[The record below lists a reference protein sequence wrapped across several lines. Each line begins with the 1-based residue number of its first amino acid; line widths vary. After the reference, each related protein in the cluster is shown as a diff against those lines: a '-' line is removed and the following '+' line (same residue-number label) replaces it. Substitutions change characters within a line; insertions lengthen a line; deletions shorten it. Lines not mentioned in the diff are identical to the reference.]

1 MESRETDG
9 AAQSSQ
15 NLQTSRTGVSRFLR
29 PSNLIRAA
37 VASGVVAAAT
47 VAVVYFVILDDV
59 DDSTGE
65 LLEAPVTLGNLV
77 DSVSSDG
84 TIVFPE
90 RSVMSFGSAGTVDEV
105 LVEIGDNVS
114 LGQELARLDPLTS
127 SNLAA
132 DVEEA
137 RSALEDAV
145 GKLDDAVSGATD
157 LSIAKARAAVTDT
170 QEDVDALLAAPPHD
184 ILIATSAATKAELAV
199 TAANEALAD
208 INAKLEPQA
217 VADAEAE
224 LGLAI
229 VSYNGAVANLAIV
242 EREWDTNIG
251 DAIAALEDARSNY
264 ITKFNGWFGV
274 TLTGHDVAAQ
284 PADILAGWGA
294 TYESIFERDISAS
307 FTTDTDDPLTPWNE
321 FTVSLWTKLFP
332 FGVNPTC
339 DTVPSATDTPCVQHE
354 VESARTAVTT
364 AEDAVAKTSP
374 DRAAAITAALKSIT
388 TAESAMQNAEDAA
401 VFSTAASTTLQIQ
414 SATVTVSLA
423 EADLADANAALASLV
438 DPTAED
444 RAANST
450 ALAIAQAELSEAQEH
465 LTDITSVDQT
475 LIALRTSE
483 KDVASAQLDRAISL
497 YESAVLKSPVDGIV
511 DAVNF
516 ATGDEVQRNAA
527 IVEIIDPTIVTIE
540 MDVAQVDILAV
551 AVGAQAALTLDALPG
566 QNLIGAVTDIGPASG
581 GQTGSVTFPVV
592 VTVQVPQGVLL
603 LEGLTANAEMITST
617 RSNVLLIPSVAV
629 GGSFSQ
635 PTVDVLRDGQT
646 QTVNVSLDGGNETF
660 AVVGSG
666 IVEGDT
672 VLFRLPGVTDETNP
686 FSVIRAGAGG
696 FTGFTRVPGGGGT
709 GGGGGGFGGGGRQA
723 P

>member
-1 MESRETDG
+1 MESRETDV
-9 AAQSSQ
+9 AAQDFQST
-15 NLQTSRTGVSRFLR
+15 TSGLSRYIRLR
-29 PSNLIRAA
+29 VLIRAA
-37 VASGVVAAAT
+37 IASGVVAAAA
-47 VAVVYFVILDDV
+47 VAVVYFVVLDDA
-59 DDSTGE
+59 DDTTGE

-77 DSVSSDG
+77 DSISSDG

-90 RSVMSFGSAGTVDEV
+90 RSVMSFGSAGTVEEV
-105 LVEIGDNVS
+105 LVEIGDSVS
-114 LGQELARLDPLTS
+114 EGQELARLDPLTT

-137 RSALEDAV
+137 RSALEDAAE
-145 GKLDDAVSGATD
+145 KLDDAVLGATD
-157 LSIAKARAAVTDT
+157 LSIAKARAAVTDA
-170 QEDVDALLAAPPHD
+170 QDDVDALLAAPTHD
-184 ILIATSAATKAELAV
+184 VLVATSAVAKADLAV
-199 TAANEALAD
+199 SAANETLAD
-208 INAKLEPQA
+208 LNALLEPQA

-224 LGLAI
+224 RILATA
-229 VSYNGAVANLAIV
+229 SYDGAVANKSAV
-242 EREWDTNIG
+242 EQEWDTNID
-251 DAIAALEDARSNY
+251 DANTALRDAQSSY
-264 ITKFNGWFGV
+264 ITKFEGWFGV
-274 TLTGHDVAAQ
+274 TLTGHDIAAQ
-284 PADILAGWGA
+284 PADILTGWGA

-307 FTTDTDDPLTPWNE
+307 FSADVDDPLTPWNE

>member
-1 MESRETDG
+1 
-9 AAQSSQ
+9 
-15 NLQTSRTGVSRFLR
+15 
-29 PSNLIRAA
+29 
-37 VASGVVAAAT
+37 
-47 VAVVYFVILDDV
+47 
-59 DDSTGE
+59 
-65 LLEAPVTLGNLV
+65 
-77 DSVSSDG
+77 
-84 TIVFPE
+84 
-90 RSVMSFGSAGTVDEV
+90 
-105 LVEIGDNVS
+105 
-114 LGQELARLDPLTS
+114 
-127 SNLAA
+127 
-132 DVEEA
+132 
-137 RSALEDAV
+137 
-145 GKLDDAVSGATD
+145 
-157 LSIAKARAAVTDT
+157 
-170 QEDVDALLAAPPHD
+170 
-184 ILIATSAATKAELAV
+184 
-199 TAANEALAD
+199 
-208 INAKLEPQA
+208 
-217 VADAEAE
+217 
-224 LGLAI
+224 
-229 VSYNGAVANLAIV
+229 
-242 EREWDTNIG
+242 
-251 DAIAALEDARSNY
+251 
-264 ITKFNGWFGV
+264 
-274 TLTGHDVAAQ
+274 
-284 PADILAGWGA
+284 
-294 TYESIFERDISAS
+294 
-307 FTTDTDDPLTPWNE
+307 
-321 FTVSLWTKLFP
+321 
-332 FGVNPTC
+332 
-339 DTVPSATDTPCVQHE
+339 
-354 VESARTAVTT
+354 
-364 AEDAVAKTSP
+364 
-374 DRAAAITAALKSIT
+374 
-388 TAESAMQNAEDAA
+388 MQNAEDAA

>member
-1 MESRETDG
+1 MESRETDV
-9 AAQSSQ
+9 AAQDFQST
-15 NLQTSRTGVSRFLR
+15 TSGLSRYIRLR
-29 PSNLIRAA
+29 VLIRAA
-37 VASGVVAAAT
+37 IASGVVAAAA
-47 VAVVYFVILDDV
+47 VAVVYFVVLDDA
-59 DDSTGE
+59 DDTTGE

-77 DSVSSDG
+77 DSISSDG

-90 RSVMSFGSAGTVDEV
+90 RSVMSFGSAGTVEEV
-105 LVEIGDNVS
+105 LVEIGDSVS
-114 LGQELARLDPLTS
+114 EGQELARLDPLTT

-137 RSALEDAV
+137 RSALEDAAE
-145 GKLDDAVSGATD
+145 KLDDAVLGATD
-157 LSIAKARAAVTDT
+157 LSIAKARAAVTDA
-170 QEDVDALLAAPPHD
+170 QDDVDALLAAPTHD
-184 ILIATSAATKAELAV
+184 VLVATSAVAKADLAV
-199 TAANEALAD
+199 SAANETLAD
-208 INAKLEPQA
+208 LNALLEPQA

-224 LGLAI
+224 RILATA
-229 VSYNGAVANLAIV
+229 SYDGAVANKSAV
-242 EREWDTNIG
+242 EQEWDTNID
-251 DAIAALEDARSNY
+251 DANTALRDAQSSY
-264 ITKFNGWFGV
+264 ITKFEGWFGV
-274 TLTGHDVAAQ
+274 TLTGHDIAAQ
-284 PADILAGWGA
+284 PADILTGWGA

-307 FTTDTDDPLTPWNE
+307 FSADVDDPLTPWNE

-339 DTVPSATDTPCVQHE
+339 DTVPSATDSPCVQHE

-364 AEDAVAKTSP
+364 AEDALAQTSP
-374 DRAAAITAALKSIT
+374 DRAAAITAALKAIT
-388 TAESAMQNAEDAA
+388 TAENAKQDAA
-401 VFSTAASTTLQIQ
+401 EATAFSTSESTVLQIQ
-414 SATVTVSLA
+414 SATVAVSLA
-423 EADLADANAALASLV
+423 EIDLTDANAALTSLT
-438 DPTAED
+438 DPTPED
-444 RAANST
+444 TAANGTS
-450 ALAIAQAELSEAQEH
+450 LAIAQAELSEAQDH
-465 LTDITSVDQT
+465 LTNITTTDQT
-475 LIALRTSE
+475 LIALRASE

-497 YESAVLKSPVDGIV
+497 YESAVLKSPVNGIV

-516 ATGDEVQRNAA
+516 SSGDEVQRNAA
-527 IVEIIDPTIVTIE
+527 IVEIIDQTIVTIE
-540 MDVAQVDILAV
+540 MDIAQVDILAV

-635 PTVDVLRDGQT
+635 PTVDVFRDGQM

-660 AVVGSG
+660 AVIGSG
-666 IVEGDT
+666 VVEGDT

-686 FSVIRAGAGG
+686 FAVIRAGAGG
-696 FTGFTRVPGGGGT
+696 FTGGFTRTPGGGGGNGGF
-709 GGGGGGFGGGGRQA
+709 GGGGGGGGGRQA

>member
-1 MESRETDG
+1 MESRETDV
-9 AAQSSQ
+9 AAQDFQST
-15 NLQTSRTGVSRFLR
+15 TSGLSRYIRLR
-29 PSNLIRAA
+29 VLIRAA
-37 VASGVVAAAT
+37 IASGVVAAAA
-47 VAVVYFVILDDV
+47 VAVVYFVVLDDA
-59 DDSTGE
+59 DDTTGE

-77 DSVSSDG
+77 DSISSDG

-90 RSVMSFGSAGTVDEV
+90 RSVMSFGSAGTVEEV
-105 LVEIGDNVS
+105 LVEIGDSVS
-114 LGQELARLDPLTS
+114 EGQELARLDPLTT

-137 RSALEDAV
+137 RSALEDAAE
-145 GKLDDAVSGATD
+145 KLDDAVLGATD
-157 LSIAKARAAVTDT
+157 LSIAKARAAVTDA
-170 QEDVDALLAAPPHD
+170 QDDVDALLAAPTHD
-184 ILIATSAATKAELAV
+184 VLVATSAVAKADLAV
-199 TAANEALAD
+199 SAANETLAD
-208 INAKLEPQA
+208 LNALLEPQA

-224 LGLAI
+224 RILATA
-229 VSYNGAVANLAIV
+229 SYDGAVANKSAV
-242 EREWDTNIG
+242 EQEWDTNID
-251 DAIAALEDARSNY
+251 DANTALRDAQSSY
-264 ITKFNGWFGV
+264 ITKFEGWFGV
-274 TLTGHDVAAQ
+274 TLTGHDIAAQ
-284 PADILAGWGA
+284 PADILTGWGA

-307 FTTDTDDPLTPWNE
+307 FSADVDDPLTPWNE

-339 DTVPSATDTPCVQHE
+339 DTVPSATDSPCVQHE

-364 AEDAVAKTSP
+364 AEDALAQTSP
-374 DRAAAITAALKSIT
+374 DRAAAITAALKAIT
-388 TAESAMQNAEDAA
+388 TAENAKQDAA
-401 VFSTAASTTLQIQ
+401 EATAFSTSESTVLQIQ
-414 SATVTVSLA
+414 SATVAVSLA
-423 EADLADANAALASLV
+423 EIDLTDANAALTSLT
-438 DPTAED
+438 DPTPED
-444 RAANST
+444 TAANGTS
-450 ALAIAQAELSEAQEH
+450 LAIAQAELSEAQDH
-465 LTDITSVDQT
+465 LTNITTTDQT
-475 LIALRTSE
+475 LIALRASE

-497 YESAVLKSPVDGIV
+497 YESAVLKSPVNGIV

-516 ATGDEVQRNAA
+516 SSGDEVQRNAA
-527 IVEIIDPTIVTIE
+527 IVEIIDQTIVTIE
-540 MDVAQVDILAV
+540 MDIAQVDILAV

-635 PTVDVLRDGQT
+635 PTVDVFRDGQM

-660 AVVGSG
+660 AVIGSG
-666 IVEGDT
+666 VVEGDT

-686 FSVIRAGAGG
+686 FAVIRAGAGG
-696 FTGFTRVPGGGGT
+696 FTGGFTRTPGGGGGNGGF
-709 GGGGGGFGGGGRQA
+709 GGGGGGGRQA